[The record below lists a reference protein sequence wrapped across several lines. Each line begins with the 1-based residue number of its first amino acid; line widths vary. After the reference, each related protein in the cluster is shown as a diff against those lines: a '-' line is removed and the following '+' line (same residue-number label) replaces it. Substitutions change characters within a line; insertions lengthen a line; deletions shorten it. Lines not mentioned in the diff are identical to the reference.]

1 MRKVG
6 EIMEGLNWSCLK
18 CQRMRRFGNR
28 KCIPNRR
35 NSMNKGRK
43 VRRHGLSEKYKKLGS
58 VEPEV

>member
-1 MRKVG
+1 
-6 EIMEGLNWSCLK
+6 
-18 CQRMRRFGNR
+18 MRRFGKR